1 LKTLIDILNLSAEHL
16 RKKDVDEP
24 RLSAELIISHSL
36 GIKRLDIYLQ
46 FDRVL
51 NEDQL
56 VKIREM
62 LSRRSA
68 HEPLQYIFG
77 ETEFYGLRFKTVSG
91 VLIPRPDTEIL
102 VGKITENIGDKKI
115 NILEIGTGSG
125 CIAVSVAHS
134 CGNAKIKATD
144 ISETALKSAL
154 ENAEKNNVI
163 ENIEFIKHDIFT
175 DKINRKFDLIVSNP
189 PYIRKEIISTLNRQ
203 VREYEPINALSDN
216 NDGLTFYR
224 RINELL
230 PEILNKRGLLFLE
243 IGYDQKE
250 EVTRIYEKSLENISI
265 TRDLGGNPRV
275 FSGTFIG

>member
-1 LKTLIDILNLSAEHL
+1 MKTLIDILNLSAEHL

>member
-1 LKTLIDILNLSAEHL
+1 MKTLIDILNLSAEHL

-77 ETEFYGLRFKTVSG
+77 ETEFYGLRFKTGPG

-102 VGKITENIGDKKI
+102 VGKIIENIGDKKI

-134 CGNAKIKATD
+134 CGNAKITATD
-144 ISETALKSAL
+144 ISETALKSAI

-163 ENIEFIKHDIFT
+163 ENIEFIKNDIFT

-189 PYIRKEIISTLNRQ
+189 PYIRKEIISTLSRQ
-203 VREYEPINALSDN
+203 VKEYEPINALSDN

-230 PEILNKRGLLFLE
+230 PEILHKRGLLFLE

>member
-1 LKTLIDILNLSAEHL
+1 LKTLIDILNLTAEHL
-16 RKKDVDEP
+16 IKKGVEEP

-46 FDRVL
+46 FDREL

-56 VKIREM
+56 AKIREM

-77 ETEFYGLRFKTVSG
+77 ETEFYGLKFKISSG
-91 VLIPRPDTEIL
+91 VLIPRSDTEIL
-102 VGKITENIGDKKI
+102 VGKVVENIGDKSC
-115 NILEIGTGSG
+115 NLLEIGTGSG
-125 CIAVSVAHS
+125 CIAVSVAHN
-134 CGNAKIKATD
+134 CRNVKITATD
-144 ISETALKSAL
+144 ISESAIKTALV
-154 ENAEKNNVI
+154 NAENNNVSK
-163 ENIEFIKHDIFT
+163 NIKFIKHDILN
-175 DKINRKFDLIVSNP
+175 DKLNRKFDFVVSNP
-189 PYIRKEIISTLNRQ
+189 PYIRKDIMETLSRQ

-230 PEILNKRGLLFLE
+230 PDILIPGGYLLLE
-243 IGYDQKE
+243 IGFDQSK
-250 EVTRIYEKSLENISI
+250 EVTEIFRKSLENISI
-265 TRDLGGNPRV
+265 TRDLSGNPRV